1 MDSEVYVERQ
11 KTQNSQDNFEGEE
24 QSWRLKLP
32 EFKTYCI
39 AIAIKTV
46 QYWQNKRK
54 K

>member
-11 KTQNSQDNFEGEE
+11 KIQNSQDNFEGEE

-32 EFKTYCI
+32 KFKTYYT
-39 AIAIKTV
+39 AIVIKTV
-46 QYWQNKRK
+46 QYWQKKRK